1 MKKKVLISSISAL
14 AVLTLASC
22 GEAVKEGSYAKGSD
36 GAYALVDYSESVNY
50 SELNKLDSVKEFVTT
65 DSFQDTLSFRF
76 FPYIYRKHL
85 R

>member
-22 GEAVKEGSYAKGSD
+22 GEAVKEGSYQQGSD

-50 SELNKLDSVKEFVTT
+50 SELDNKDV
-65 DSFQDTLSFRF
+65 DI
-76 FPYIYRKHL
+76 YIFSQQYPKGHRKSK
-85 R
+85 